1 MKTGRLQD
9 HKLGRNRKSLLSIVD
24 AAGVGLKVRE
34 RDNAIA
40 GLVWSG
46 FARRLVS
53 LTSILKIRE
62 KKKKGNGGEKGKLSD
77 QVEVEEEAVYFT
89 G

>member
-1 MKTGRLQD
+1 MRGNGEKLKTGRLQD
-9 HKLGRNRKSLLSIVD
+9 HKVGRNRKSLLSIVD

-46 FARRLVS
+46 LVS
-53 LTSILKIRE
+53 HDGWL
-62 KKKKGNGGEKGKLSD
+62 
-77 QVEVEEEAVYFT
+77 A
-89 G
+89 